1 MEELATAHMSLM
13 DDRGVKKLRVNLIK
27 KGKTCGEV
35 ARELEIKDHMAVF
48 YLINYNIEDLQIL
61 RSVSI

>member
-27 KGKTCGEV
+27 KGKIFGFIRPISPFKE
-35 ARELEIKDHMAVF
+35 RRQPPGGIP
-48 YLINYNIEDLQIL
+48 
-61 RSVSI
+61 